1 MFDPGLRGHH
11 AIREKLLER
20 LRAGRLPGT
29 LLFTGPDAVGKRRVA
44 MELAEREIC
53 FRKTA
58 CGACEACRLFKGGS
72 SGEELPVELPNLLRI
87 APEGKAGLIKIGA
100 VRDSDLV
107 EGGVIRWASLSPAP
121 GCHRWILV
129 EDAHRLNGAAA
140 NMLLKTLEEPPPG
153 THFLLV
159 THRPEAVLQTIRSR
173 AQRLAFGP
181 LSDEE
186 AWAAASAAGWA
197 EADRATWLALAEGTL
212 RGLDEAAFA
221 RAKAQVE
228 AWLALGAG
236 ASFEASA
243 EALLPDKDAS
253 VSQSEQLRTPV
264 ELLLRIL
271 ADLGR
276 LRADKAPALAP
287 WRDGL
292 ARLAATELD
301 LRRPMEAAATAL
313 QSLSR
318 NPSPEPLLRE
328 LAMAMA

>member
-1 MFDPGLRGHH
+1 MFDPSLRGHR
-11 AIREKLLER
+11 AIRENLLTR
-20 LRAGRLPGT
+20 LQAGRLPGT
-29 LLFTGPDAVGKRRVA
+29 LLLTGPEAVGKRRVA
-44 MELAEREIC
+44 LELAQRELC

-58 CGACEACRLFKGGS
+58 CGACEACRLFV
-72 SGEELPVELPNLLRI
+72 GEELPVELPNLLRI

-107 EGGVIRWASLSPAP
+107 EGGVIRWASLSPPP

-129 EDAHRLNGAAA
+129 EDAHRLNGGAA

-173 AQRLAFGP
+173 AQRVAFAPLAE
-181 LSDEE
+181 DE
-186 AWAAASAAGWA
+186 AWAVAKASGWVEDHR
-197 EADRATWLALAEGTL
+197 EAWVALAEGTL
-212 RGLDEAAFA
+212 RVLDEAAFA
-221 RAKAQVE
+221 RARAQVE

-236 ASFEASA
+236 ASFERAA
-243 EALLPDKDAS
+243 EALLPEKDVL
-253 VSQSEQLRTPV
+253 VSQSEQLRPAL

-276 LRADKAPALAP
+276 LRAERPPALAP
-287 WRDGL
+287 WREGL
-292 ARLAATELD
+292 TRMAARELE
-301 LRRPMEAAATAL
+301 LRAPMEMVSKAL
-313 QSLSR
+313 HSLVR

-328 LAMAMA
+328 VAMALA

>member
-1 MFDPGLRGHH
+1 MFDPSLRGHQ

-20 LRAGRLPGT
+20 LQAGRLPGT
-29 LLFTGPDAVGKRRVA
+29 LLLTGPEAIGKRRVA
-44 MELAEREIC
+44 MELAQREIC

-58 CGACEACRLFKGGS
+58 CGACEACRLFK
-72 SGEELPVELPNLLRI
+72 GEELPVELPNLLRI

-140 NMLLKTLEEPPPG
+140 NMLLKTLEEPPTG

-181 LSDEE
+181 LSDDE

-197 EADRATWLALAEGTL
+197 EADRAAWLALAEGTL
-212 RGLDEAAFA
+212 RGLDEVAFA
-221 RAKAQVE
+221 RSKAQVE

-236 ASFEASA
+236 TSFEASA
-243 EALLPDKDAS
+243 GPLLPDKDAS
-253 VSQSEQLRTPV
+253 SSQSEQLRAPV

-287 WRDGL
+287 WREGL
-292 ARLAATELD
+292 ARLAATDLD
-301 LRRPMEAAATAL
+301 LRRPMEVAATAL

-328 LAMAMA
+328 LAMTMG

>member
-1 MFDPGLRGHH
+1 MFDPGLRGHQ
-11 AIREKLLER
+11 AIRDKLLER
-20 LRAGRLPGT
+20 LQAGRLPGT
-29 LLFTGPDAVGKRRVA
+29 LLFTGPEAVGKRRVA
-44 MELAEREIC
+44 MELAQREIC

-58 CGACEACRLFKGGS
+58 CGACEACRLFKGDD
-72 SGEELPVELPNLLRI
+72 LPVEWPNLLRI

-107 EGGVIRWASLSPAP
+107 EGGVIRWASLAPAP

-129 EDAHRLNGAAA
+129 EDAHRLNGGAA

-153 THFLLV
+153 THFLLI

-181 LSDEE
+181 LTDAE

-197 EADRATWLALAEGTL
+197 ESDREAWLALAEGTL
-212 RGLDEAAFA
+212 RGLDEAAFT

-228 AWLALGAG
+228 AWIALGAG
-236 ASFEASA
+236 ASFESASGP
-243 EALLPDKDAS
+243 LVPDKDAAQG
-253 VSQSEQLRTPV
+253 QSEQLRGPV
-264 ELLLRIL
+264 DLLLRIL

-276 LRADKAPALAP
+276 LRAGRTPALAP
-287 WRDGL
+287 WGEGL
-292 ARLAATELD
+292 ARLAATSLD
-301 LRRPMEAAATAL
+301 LRRPMEAVSTAQ

-328 LAMAMA
+328 LAMALT

>member
-1 MFDPGLRGHH
+1 MFDPGLRGHQ
-11 AIREKLLER
+11 AIRDKLLER
-20 LRAGRLPGT
+20 LQAGRLPGT
-29 LLFTGPDAVGKRRVA
+29 LLFTGPEAVGKRRVA
-44 MELAEREIC
+44 MELAQREIC
-53 FRKTA
+53 FRKSA
-58 CGACEACRLFKGGS
+58 CGACEACRLFKGD
-72 SGEELPVELPNLLRI
+72 EVPVELPNLLRI

-107 EGGVIRWASLSPAP
+107 EGGVIRWASLAPAP

-129 EDAHRLNGAAA
+129 EDAHRLNGGAA

-153 THFLLV
+153 THFLLI
-159 THRPEAVLQTIRSR
+159 THRPEAVLHTIRSR

-181 LSDEE
+181 LSDAE

-197 EADRATWLALAEGTL
+197 ESDREAWLALAEGTL

-228 AWLALGAG
+228 AWIALGGG
-236 ASFEASA
+236 ASFDSASGP
-243 EALLPDKDAS
+243 LLPDKDAAQ
-253 VSQSEQLRTPV
+253 SQSEQLRGPV
-264 ELLLRIL
+264 ELLLRLL

-276 LRADKAPALAP
+276 LRAGRTPALAP
-287 WRDGL
+287 WGEGL
-292 ARLAATELD
+292 ARLAATDLD
-301 LRRPMEAAATAL
+301 LRRPMEAASTAQ

-328 LAMAMA
+328 LAMALT

>member
-1 MFDPGLRGHH
+1 MFDPSLRGHR
-11 AIREKLLER
+11 AIRDKLLER
-20 LRAGRLPGT
+20 LRAERLPGT

-44 MELAEREIC
+44 MELAQRELC
-53 FRKTA
+53 FRKSA
-58 CGACEACRLFKGGS
+58 CGACEACRLFTGD
-72 SGEELPVELPNLLRI
+72 ELPIELPNLLRI

-107 EGGVIRWASLSPAP
+107 EGGVIRWASLAPAP

-181 LSDEE
+181 LSDDE
-186 AWAAASAAGWA
+186 AWAAASAAGWT
-197 EADRATWLALAEGTL
+197 EADRAAWLALAEGTL

-221 RAKAQVE
+221 RSKAQVE
-228 AWLALGAG
+228 AWLALGSG
-236 ASFEASA
+236 ASFEASSD
-243 EALLPDKDAS
+243 ALLPDKDATA
-253 VSQSEQLRTPV
+253 SQSEQLRTPV

-276 LRADKAPALAP
+276 LRADKAPALGP
-287 WRDGL
+287 WREGL
-292 ARLAATELD
+292 ARLAARELD
-301 LRRPMEAAATAL
+301 LRRPMEAASIAL

-318 NPSPEPLLRE
+318 NPAPEPLLRE